1 MGGMD
6 RMGLWG
12 RPRLLLLLLLL
23 LLWVSGLRG
32 EDEEQMC
39 LLEGSN
45 LTISCLYTRQY
56 ASSLKAWQRVR
67 SRGPPETLVRTDT
80 RVADLNMAQA
90 GRYLLEDDPN
100 EVMFRVTMRELQ
112 RQDVGL
118 YQCVI
123 DLSPQTPVVLPP
135 RIRLVPCEGLPPA
148 LALSEPQV
156 MAIVLTCGFIL
167 NKGLVFS
174 VLIVLLRKARASGEW
189 GPRPGLGWK

>member
-1 MGGMD
+1 MD
-6 RMGLWG
+6 RMDRKGLWG
-12 RPRLLLLLLLL
+12 RPRLLLLLL

-45 LTISCLYTRQY
+45 LTISCVYTRQY

-67 SRGPPETLVRTDT
+67 SPGPPETLVRTDT
-80 RVADLNMAQA
+80 RNADMNLAQA
-90 GRYLLEDDPN
+90 GRYLLEDDPT
-100 EVMFRVTMRELQ
+100 EVTFRVSVRELQ

-123 DLSPQTPVVLPP
+123 DLSPRTPVVLPP
-135 RIRLVPCEGLPPA
+135 RIRLVPCEGLPP
-148 LALSEPQV
+148 ALSEPQV

-174 VLIVLLRKARASGEW
+174 VLFVLLRKARASGE
-189 GPRPGLGWK
+189 PNPGE